1 MPVSCGGGTFLGC
14 AIETLPWV
22 IAGLVALVVV
32 LVVARVALSLRERW
46 ARPRTETPAP
56 VRAPRDVRPGESLQP
71 AKADQQQTT
80 RAPQPPRQPSKP
92 SPLQLQIADRPDLKV
107 TDFANSSSQGDFGE
121 LLTSIVLAQ
130 DGWIKLKSKHG
141 TRGQGIDGLFVREV
155 RGGGG
160 YEALAVET
168 KTNGSRYDPASMTDE
183 KLARDIGD
191 LYAAGAF
198 GRGSDTLSAELIRG
212 LDAGPPFFRKELWRH
227 NLSTGLT
234 GISQLGANGEVKSGT
249 WRSYARVAT
258 ALNLSLKQLDRSAS
272 YIGRKPVDEP

>member
-1 MPVSCGGGTFLGC
+1 M
-14 AIETLPWV
+14 
-22 IAGLVALVVV
+22 
-32 LVVARVALSLRERW
+32 
-46 ARPRTETPAP
+46 
-56 VRAPRDVRPGESLQP
+56 RPGESLQP
-71 AKADQQQTT
+71 SPVKADQQQ
-80 RAPQPPRQPSKP
+80 RAPQPQRQLTKP

-107 TDFANSSSQGDFGE
+107 TDFANAASQGDFGE

-141 TRGQGIDGLFVREV
+141 ADGQGIDGLFVREV

-168 KTNGSRYDPASMTDE
+168 KTNESRYDPASMTDE

-198 GRGSDTLSAELIRG
+198 GRGSDALSAELIRG

-234 GISQLGANGEVKSGT
+234 GISQLGANGEVKSGS
-249 WRSYARVAT
+249 WRSYARVAS
-258 ALNLSLKQLDRSAS
+258 ALNLSLKQLDRNAS
-272 YIGRKPVDEP
+272 YIGKKSVDES